1 MKNNVEK
8 QEILGVQFDNLNK
21 DEVLEKIKRFL
32 ESKGQHYIVLP
43 YSEFLVRA
51 KRDLGFREILN
62 NADLSIA
69 EGMGPVFASKLLGK
83 PLKGRITGVELIEA
97 LCVIPTQDSPASTT
111 QDSPAS
117 SAGRT
122 VLGWD
127 WRTFLFGG
135 KNDVA
140 DEAAKTLMETGHG
153 VVGMIHGENY
163 QDPKR
168 HQEIIEVINQA
179 KPQILFVALGSPK
192 QEQWIVENL
201 SKVPSVKV
209 AIGVGGAFDFI
220 SGRAKRA
227 PKLLQNIGLEWAWRF
242 IRNPRQ
248 LPRTINAAIVFPVF
262 VSLELL
268 KKQLNNVGG
277 LTSNIKKKS

>member
-1 MKNNVEK
+1 MEK

-32 ESKGQHYIVLP
+32 ESKKQYYIVLP

-62 NADLSIA
+62 NADLCIA

-97 LCVIPTQDSPASTT
+97 LCVIPTQDSPAS
-111 QDSPAS
+111 A
-117 SAGRT
+117 AGRT

-163 QDPKR
+163 QDPAR
-168 HQEIIEVINQA
+168 HREIIDTINA
-179 KPQILFVALGSPK
+179 VAPQILFVALGSPK

-201 SKVPSVKV
+201 SKLPSVKV

-220 SGRAKRA
+220 SGRRKRA
-227 PKLLQNIGLEWAWRF
+227 PRVLQNIGLEWLWRLAHE
-242 IRNPRQ
+242 PRRF
-248 LPRTINAAIVFPVF
+248 PRIINATVVFP
-262 VSLELL
+262 SLVIFELL
-268 KKQLNNVGG
+268 KNSLVKNKNP
-277 LTSNIKKKS
+277 S